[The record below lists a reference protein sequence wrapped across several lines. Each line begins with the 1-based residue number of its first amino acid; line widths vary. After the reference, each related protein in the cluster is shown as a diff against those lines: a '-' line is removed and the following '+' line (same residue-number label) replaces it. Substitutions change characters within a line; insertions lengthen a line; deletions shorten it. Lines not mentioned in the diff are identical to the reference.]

1 MERETETPVAQDPSV
16 ETVAHGAA
24 EGRGTDENRD
34 ASARQML
41 VPLLWDVGAPL
52 IAYYGLHL
60 LGVSDWV
67 ALLAATLAAGLRL
80 VWVAVRTREITWFA
94 AVMLAVFGIGLALA
108 FVGGDPRFLLVKD
121 SFGTALV
128 GTVFL
133 ASLAAGKP
141 LTLSAFQ
148 TWQPRQAREMEE
160 YYRTLPPIRRMFR
173 RSAVVWG
180 VGLLLEAAVRVPLI
194 YLLPIDVMVGLSTGM
209 MVAVIVG
216 LSIWNGWYGRRSA
229 GRARAWAAE
238 HQPLEQ
244 AAAGG
249 AAT

>member
-1 MERETETPVAQDPSV
+1 MSMRTREAGVVERES
-16 ETVAHGAA
+16 ETVADQTT
-24 EGRGTDENRD
+24 ESGRSPG
-34 ASARQML
+34 RQML
-41 VPLLWDVGAPL
+41 TALLWDVGAPL
-52 IAYYGLHL
+52 MAYYTLHA
-60 LGVSDWV
+60 LGASDWV

-94 AVMLAVFGIGLALA
+94 AVMLAVFGLGLALA

-133 ASLAAGKP
+133 ASLASGRP

-160 YYRTLPPIRRMFR
+160 YYRTLPPIRSMFR

-180 VGLLLEAAVRVPLI
+180 VGLLLEAALRIPLI
-194 YLLPIDVMVGLSTGM
+194 YLLPIDVMVGVSTGM
-209 MVAVIVG
+209 MITAIVG
-216 LSIWNGWYGRRSA
+216 LSVWNGWYGKRA
-229 GRARAWAAE
+229 GGRARAWAAE
-238 HQPLEQ
+238 HRDTSSE
-244 AAAGG
+244 ASSH
-249 AAT
+249 

>member
-1 MERETETPVAQDPSV
+1 VERESEIPAEQ
-16 ETVAHGAA
+16 TVASGDA
-24 EGRGTDENRD
+24 GRGNPT
-34 ASARQML
+34 RQM
-41 VPLLWDVGAPL
+41 PGALLWDVGAPL
-52 IAYYGLHL
+52 VTYYALHL

-67 ALLAATLAAGLRL
+67 ALLAATVAAGLRL

-133 ASLAAGKP
+133 ASLAFGKP
-141 LTLSAFQ
+141 LTLSAYQ
-148 TWQPRQAREMEE
+148 TWQPGQAREMEE
-160 YYRTLPPIRRMFR
+160 FYRTLPPVRSMFR

-180 VGLLLEAAVRVPLI
+180 VGLWLEATIRIPLI

-216 LSIWNGWYGRRSA
+216 LSVWNGWYGKRGGA
-229 GRARAWAAE
+229 RARAWAAE
-238 HQPLEQ
+238 HH
-244 AAAGG
+244 AGPAVSG
-249 AAT
+249 PDRRP